1 MAKRFKDNIKRTKK
15 TCVNALAVILIIVGI
30 FIVFQYFYKKDVF
43 SVEKGT
49 YKNESNIIDLE
60 MIENENNEDNIIENQ
75 EEQKEGNE
83 IENNVTENKVVE
95 NKTQEKIDI
104 NTVKEIKGY
113 KVIGRIKINKLN
125 YEDIILDKTTTE
137 SLKLGLT
144 KFWGPEMNEVGN
156 FSISGH
162 NYKIDRSQLF
172 SKLDNLTEGD
182 TFSLKDLKGRTV
194 NYKIYKKY
202 KVLPSDTSTIDQNED
217 GKREVTLITCTR
229 NAKERII
236 FKAREY

>member
-1 MAKRFKDNIKRTKK
+1 MYLLLPDINPSNYIYADYFDLSSSIFNSIVDEN
-15 TCVNALAVILIIVGI
+15 VNK
-30 FIVFQYFYKKDVF
+30 FIVP
-43 SVEKGT
+43 
-49 YKNESNIIDLE
+49 I
-60 MIENENNEDNIIENQ
+60 Q
-75 EEQKEGNE
+75 EEFHEKLFLSDVQQTSLDNF
-83 IENNVTENKVVE
+83 TENKVAE
-95 NKTQEKIDI
+95 NKVSEKIDI

-144 KFWGPEMNEVGN
+144 KFWGPEMNELGN

-162 NYKIDRSQLF
+162 NYKIERSQLF
-172 SKLDNLTEGD
+172 SKLDKLVEGD
-182 TFSLKDLKGRTV
+182 TFSLKDLTGRIV
-194 NYKIYKKY
+194 NYRIYKKY
-202 KVLPSDTSTIDQNED
+202 KVLPSDTSPIDQNED

-236 FKAREY
+236 FKAREF

>member
-1 MAKRFKDNIKRTKK
+1 MAKRFKDNKKSIKKVYVTL
-15 TCVNALAVILIIVGI
+15 LAVFLIIGGI

-43 SVEKGT
+43 SVENST
-49 YKNESNIIDLE
+49 NKNESNVYDLE
-60 MIENENNEDNIIENQ
+60 IVGSENSEDKIIENQ

-83 IENNVTENKVVE
+83 IENNVTENKVIE
-95 NKTQEKIDI
+95 NKAQEKIDI

-144 KFWGPEMNEVGN
+144 KFWGPEMNEIGN

-182 TFSLKDLKGRTV
+182 TFSLKDLTGRTV

-202 KVLPSDTSTIDQNED
+202 KVLPSDTSPIDQNED

-236 FKAREY
+236 FKAKEY

>member
-1 MAKRFKDNIKRTKK
+1 MAKRFKDNKKSIKKV
-15 TCVNALAVILIIVGI
+15 CVTSLAVILIIVGI
-30 FIVFQYFYKKDVF
+30 FIVFQYFYKKDNL
-43 SVEKGT
+43 SVENST
-49 YKNESNIIDLE
+49 YNDEANNIDLE
-60 MIENENNEDNIIENQ
+60 IIESENNEENIIENQ
-75 EEQKEGNE
+75 EEQKESNE

-95 NKTQEKIDI
+95 NKVQEKIDI

-125 YEDIILDKTTTE
+125 YEYIILDKTTTE

-162 NYKIDRSQLF
+162 NYQIDRSQLF
-172 SKLDNLTEGD
+172 SKLDNLVEGD

-202 KVLPSDTSTIDQNED
+202 KVLPSDTSPIDQNED

>member
-1 MAKRFKDNIKRTKK
+1 MAKRFKDNKKSIKKVYVTL
-15 TCVNALAVILIIVGI
+15 LAVFLIIGGI

-43 SVEKGT
+43 SVENST
-49 YKNESNIIDLE
+49 NKNESNVYDLE
-60 MIENENNEDNIIENQ
+60 IVGSENSEDKIIENQ

-83 IENNVTENKVVE
+83 IENNVTENKVIE
-95 NKTQEKIDI
+95 NKAQEKIDI

-144 KFWGPEMNEVGN
+144 KFWGPEMNEIGN

-182 TFSLKDLKGRTV
+182 TFSLKDLTGRTV

-202 KVLPSDTSTIDQNED
+202 KVLPSDTSPIDQNED